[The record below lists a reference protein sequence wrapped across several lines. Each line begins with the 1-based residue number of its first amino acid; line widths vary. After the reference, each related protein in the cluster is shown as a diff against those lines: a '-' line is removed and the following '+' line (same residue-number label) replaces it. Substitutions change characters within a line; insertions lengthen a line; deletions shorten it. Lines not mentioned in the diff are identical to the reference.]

1 MPYRRL
7 PNTTPSVVRVQTVA
21 RDRYLLVPAPQRAI
35 TADQFAKLDPA
46 NPASFLNRFL
56 KEVNDVDLAQSAQ
69 TPLTTA
75 ISVSAARLTM
85 HVSHFYQAL
94 DMGIAR
100 GKFSA
105 GARSFYHRDAHA
117 TALPS
122 LASYEEVLKEA
133 NNIVDGEAARAAAE
147 AGGVAHYDDG
157 STYDSGVTYAPD
169 GSTGPSPH
177 VPMSNPSAAE
187 VQVVRDRFKALRNEV
202 KLAENQLNIEQEE
215 AMALYDEAQALA
227 VDICDTV
234 EFYYRKDTDASSRR
248 AKCEEWGVV
257 YVYEDATTPP
267 VTPPVTPTPP
277 TP

>member
-7 PNTTPSVVRVQTVA
+7 PNTTPSVLRVLTMA
-21 RDRYLLVPAPQRAI
+21 RDRYTLVPAPQRAI
-35 TADQFAKLDPA
+35 TPDLFAKL
-46 NPASFLNRFL
+46 NPADPTSFLNRWL
-56 KEVNDVDLAQSAQ
+56 KEVSDVNLAQAAQ

-75 ISVSAARLTM
+75 ISVGAARLTM

-100 GKFSA
+100 GKFAA
-105 GARSFYHRDAHA
+105 GARSFYQRDTHA

-122 LASYEEVLKEA
+122 LVSYEEVLNEA
-133 NNIVDGEAARAAAE
+133 NNIVTGEAARAAAE
-147 AGGVAHYDDG
+147 AGGVAHFDDG

-169 GSTGPSPH
+169 GSTGPAPH

-187 VQVVRDRFKALRNEV
+187 VAVVRDRFKALRDEV

-234 EFYYRKDTDASSRR
+234 EFFYREDSDASSRH
-248 AKCEEWGVV
+248 AKCAYRGVV
-257 YVYEDATTPP
+257 YVYEDGENPPAATIPP
-267 VTPPVTPTPP
+267 SGSGTH
-277 TP
+277 